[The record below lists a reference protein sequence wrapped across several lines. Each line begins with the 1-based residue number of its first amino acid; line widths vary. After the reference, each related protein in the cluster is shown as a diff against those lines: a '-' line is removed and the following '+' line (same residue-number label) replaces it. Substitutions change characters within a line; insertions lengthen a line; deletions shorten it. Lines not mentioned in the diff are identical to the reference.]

1 MSMEEEIRQ
10 LVLSMDGVATVYA
23 ADPLWLTT
31 VKRLGLLL
39 EQGTAEPAHFVVCSG
54 GIEEFPLIETTNTG
68 YRTAAGDG
76 TGALTV
82 RTRIGTDGSL
92 PAPAT
97 ARAVADAIRVFAT
110 ENYPFLSVKAIVEIS
125 TIGV

>member
-31 VKRLGLLL
+31 AKRLGSLL
-39 EQGTAEPAHFVVCSG
+39 EQGTAEPAHFVVCSD
-54 GIEEFPLIETTNTG
+54 GIEEFPLVETTNTG
-68 YRTAAGDG
+68 DG
-76 TGALTV
+76 AGALTI

-110 ENYPFLSVKAIVEIS
+110 ENYPFLSVKAIVEVS

>member
-39 EQGTAEPAHFVVCSG
+39 EQGTEELAHFVVCSG
-54 GIEEFPLIETTNTG
+54 GIEEFPLVDTTAT
-68 YRTAAGDG
+68 GDG
-76 TGALTV
+76 TGALTI

-110 ENYPFLSVKAIVEIS
+110 ENYPFLSVKAIVEVS